1 MDSNNISRSPAN
13 SRWTPTTRQINFL
26 EGLYNQ
32 GLRTPSPDQIQ
43 QIAAVLSTYGH
54 IEGKNVFYWFQNH
67 KARQRQKHK
76 QDIINSAAHSIHFLN
91 PNHHH
96 QFIRQSSLSPSPR
109 AVHHF
114 QPSPSPGMIFY
125 GSYDTPQADLGLPR
139 PKEFRVVPAA
149 ASGGFTTRPQ
159 ISTTDKISRTM
170 TAAAAAAYAD
180 HHHHHLHSVVQD
192 SRHSVVTND
201 EDYDNQNQ
209 ETLPLFPL
217 HPTGGLLSRSSS
229 ASGKSD
235 NNVCPRPI
243 DTAAGEDGVCGSR
256 CFDFFSIGQGHIC
269 PSSQRY

>member
-125 GSYDTPQADLGLPR
+125 VRFFFYTKIGYEMIYVQPCSATNIRVMIERTIILECLLQFDYGMPLITIEHFSPFKHY
-139 PKEFRVVPAA
+139 PK
-149 ASGGFTTRPQ
+149 
-159 ISTTDKISRTM
+159 I
-170 TAAAAAAYAD
+170 
-180 HHHHHLHSVVQD
+180 L
-192 SRHSVVTND
+192 
-201 EDYDNQNQ
+201 
-209 ETLPLFPL
+209 
-217 HPTGGLLSRSSS
+217 
-229 ASGKSD
+229 
-235 NNVCPRPI
+235 
-243 DTAAGEDGVCGSR
+243 
-256 CFDFFSIGQGHIC
+256 
-269 PSSQRY
+269 